1 MIQRLSRIF
10 QPSLIIPKNAV
21 TKNQELSK
29 SQRLMIECGLIKHS
43 ENTGCFYL
51 TPIMLRSLE
60 KLTNLVDKNMKAV
73 NGQRMVRR
81 FKLFILYFIYKFI
94 KFLDFADTYG
104 ISVMEEI
111 RTF

>member
-1 MIQRLSRIF
+1 MIQRLSKIF

-21 TKNQELSK
+21 TKTQELSK

-60 KLTNLVDKNMKAV
+60 KLTKLIDRNMRAID
-73 NGQRMVRR
+73 GQKMVSV
-81 FKLFILYFIYKFI
+81 KLSI
-94 KFLDFADTYG
+94 K
-104 ISVMEEI
+104 
-111 RTF
+111 